1 VDGAVSGVEYVPD
14 PHRSLYAQRDDARD
28 IAVALEQENAE
39 LRERATDLLSAL
51 HWDCPAHCTCAY
63 SQMRALLEDTP

>member
-1 VDGAVSGVEYVPD
+1 VSGVEYVPD
-14 PHRSLYAQRDDARD
+14 PHRSLYAQRDDARH

-39 LRERATDLLSAL
+39 LRERAANLLTAL
-51 HWDCPAHCTCAY
+51 RWNCPDGCTCAY